1 MPKRI
6 CLKIFA
12 AALTLIAAFVD
23 ARAEDTLKIAIGQHG
38 NWENSAPELGQRMGF
53 FKKHGL
59 VLDLLYTQGSGE
71 TMQVIIAGSADVGI
85 GVGTNSAMGAF
96 ARGAPVLALANH
108 TTGAPAAYWYVP
120 ANSAIKD
127 FKDLD
132 GKTVG
137 YSTTGSSSYT
147 ALVQLAKLKGV
158 TPKPVATGN
167 PASTFTQAMSGQ
179 IDAGW
184 SSPPFGLRE
193 AEQGKI
199 RIIGHG
205 SDVPAL
211 RTQTVRLQITNKTAY
226 AQKRDALARYVAAYR
241 ETLDWMYSSPEALKM
256 YSEWVKIPEPITQ
269 RMRDEFYPKD
279 ELEPDRLSGL
289 DAITEDAIETKFLK
303 TPLSKTQLK
312 ELFVYAKAV
321 E

>member
-1 MPKRI
+1 M
-6 CLKIFA
+6 
-12 AALTLIAAFVD
+12 
-23 ARAEDTLKIAIGQHG
+23 
-38 NWENSAPELGQRMGF
+38 
-53 FKKHGL
+53 
-59 VLDLLYTQGSGE
+59 
-71 TMQVIIAGSADVGI
+71 
-85 GVGTNSAMGAF
+85 
-96 ARGAPVLALANH
+96 LALANH

-120 ANSAIKD
+120 ANSPIKS
-127 FKDLD
+127 FSDLN

-147 ALVQLAKLKGV
+147 ALLQLAKLKGV

-211 RTQTVRLQITNKTAY
+211 RTQTGATGDQAARTRLRKSSTRPSN
-226 AQKRDALARYVAAYR
+226 LPVA
-241 ETLDWMYSSPEALKM
+241 EA
-256 YSEWVKIPEPITQ
+256 E
-269 RMRDEFYPKD
+269 
-279 ELEPDRLSGL
+279 EPDAVCTRS
-289 DAITEDAIETKFLK
+289 AAVRVRAT
-303 TPLSKTQLK
+303 
-312 ELFVYAKAV
+312 AKARSWTMPERSAV
-321 E
+321 QPAAS